1 VTEVRDA
8 AVPFT
13 AREFRTTLGRFPT
26 GVVVVAAVVDGS
38 PAGLAVNSFT
48 SVSLEPPLVAF
59 CVDRRSTTWPTLRR
73 AGGFTISILAAG
85 QDDLCMTFAGRA
97 ADRFAGV
104 RWSPGGGGHPRLA
117 DAVAWLDC
125 TIHRVD
131 EAGDHQIVLG
141 EVRDL
146 VLHDRPS
153 LLFHGGRFADLVTR
167 PSAERP
173 GNPRPAEVALAGLH
187 GLDVASPF
195 FDVLSARL
203 DRD

>member
-1 VTEVRDA
+1 MTESRDA

-13 AREFRTTLGRFPT
+13 ARDFRTTLGRFPT
-26 GVVVVAAVVDGS
+26 GVVVVAAVVDSS

-48 SVSLEPPLVAF
+48 SVSLDPPLVAF
-59 CVDRRSTTWPTLRR
+59 CVDRGSSTWPAIRR
-73 AGGFTISILAAG
+73 AGGFTVSILAAG
-85 QDDLCMTFAGRA
+85 QDDLCMTFASKG

-104 RWSPGGGGHPRLA
+104 QWSAGSGGHPRIEG
-117 DAVAWLDC
+117 AVAWLDC
-125 TIHRVD
+125 SIHRVD

-141 EVRDL
+141 EVHDL

-167 PSAERP
+167 PSAEQP
-173 GNPRPAEVALAGLH
+173 EKSRPAEVALAGLH
-187 GLDVASPF
+187 GLDVATPF

-203 DRD
+203 DRN